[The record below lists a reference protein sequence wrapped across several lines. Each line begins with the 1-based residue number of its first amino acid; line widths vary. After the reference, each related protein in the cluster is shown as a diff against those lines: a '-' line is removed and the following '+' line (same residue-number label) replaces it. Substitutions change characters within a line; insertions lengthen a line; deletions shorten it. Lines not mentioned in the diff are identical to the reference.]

1 MQTSFRFGNTTIK
14 VPVKNRLEAQCKTRF
29 PSEARKCSNGKEEN
43 ENLSNLYVIYLLEG
57 LEVDGD
63 STERD
68 LMIMDRE
75 ALDAEL
81 LRRQQRQHE
90 VELATSTH
98 EASACIHSEPI

>member
-1 MQTSFRFGNTTIK
+1 MSLKDPGDSPLKHSKAELLAQVQKREI
-14 VPVKNRLEAQCKTRF
+14 RLGKKR
-29 PSEARKCSNGKEEN
+29 KEEN
-43 ENLSNLYVIYLLEG
+43 ENLSNLDVIYLLEG

-68 LMIMDRE
+68 LMTMDRE

-81 LRRQQRQHE
+81 LRRQQRQQE